1 MTLYSSEIE
10 WEKNGYGYDDAV
22 GFIPKSGSSGYDA
35 EQDTKINKNTQDIA
49 TNTTNDEIRQQQ
61 VDTNTEKI
69 DSLEYVISTLENKK
83 DSLAIERDTIKIE
96 IEKVITKYEKIRNTI
111 INNSPDSDYIFF
123 SNYLDWYRTIKGN

>member
-69 DSLEYVISTLENKK
+69 ETIGKNAFYYCATLTNITIPDTVTSIEEEAFYFCEELKSIEFGSKLKHIGDYAFLEF
-83 DSLAIERDTIKIE
+83 IKLMNQ
-96 IEKVITKYEKIRNTI
+96 K
-111 INNSPDSDYIFF
+111 
-123 SNYLDWYRTIKGN
+123 